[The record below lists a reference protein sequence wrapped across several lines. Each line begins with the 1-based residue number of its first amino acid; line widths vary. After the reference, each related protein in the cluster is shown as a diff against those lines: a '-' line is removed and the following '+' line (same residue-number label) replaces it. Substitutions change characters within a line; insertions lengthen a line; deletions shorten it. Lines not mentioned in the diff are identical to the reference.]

1 MSHMIKS
8 IYILLV
14 MMVLIRVTDTRCQES
29 LLPIYSDPM
38 VFIDS
43 LGNVVGTLPGGYKI
57 LNTKDGKHDSGYVR
71 GLAGNSVPVN
81 AMIPA
86 KDFNTGK
93 IVFYDKTGKF
103 IKSYGDQFES
113 ISPNINGFHLA
124 RKTDRRSILPKT
136 SHYFMD
142 ASGARV
148 FEYNGYYKADAFNEG
163 FAAVNHRGW
172 HYIDT
177 LGKRYDLI
185 DSTFKNITE
194 VSSFSNG
201 VSKIKIR
208 KGRYQSGDH
217 FRYVFID
224 KKGNTVLDTEDVFP
238 DEYIGRMGNMRDGI
252 SRVIFLDEKG
262 YTSWGETAYINMEG
276 ELIGRFDSLFRI
288 KEFTNGFVP
297 ILVQTKTKRGFENDQ
312 GFILNKNGEKIGWG
326 EDKAVVELLHIDDQ
340 FYWVYLKDKKD
351 GSTYSGVFD
360 AVDQEFVYRNKH
372 DIMGMK
378 WNLISLR
385 DSRSKRYYVVNY
397 KTGELVYDT
406 DKSNQVFSDIKEAIA
421 HKEKVQKY
429 LCTNSEDV
437 ASLGEL
443 KNLKELTLSNIDIVE
458 FPGNF
463 RFSELEILKIDGL
476 RKLENLPDH
485 IKDLKKLSLRNCTKS
500 DNLMSM
506 VTGLKGLEELFII
519 NFDVTAEEKTKIIE
533 MYPDAKVTI
542 KGKKKYADSELQE
555 VIFGF

>member
-1 MSHMIKS
+1 MVKSACVFLAMI
-8 IYILLV
+8 I
-14 MMVLIRVTDTRCQES
+14 LIRITDTKCQES

-43 LGNVVGTLPGGYKI
+43 LGHIVGTLPKGNKI
-57 LNTKDGKHDSGYVR
+57 LNTKDGKHDSGFVR

-86 KDFNTGK
+86 KNFSTGK
-93 IVFYDKTGKF
+93 IAFYDKTGKL
-103 IKSYGDQFES
+103 IMPYGDQFES

-124 RKTDRRSILPKT
+124 KKVDRRSMLPRT
-136 SHYFMD
+136 SYHFID
-142 ASGARV
+142 ASGSRV

-177 LGKRYDLI
+177 LGKRHDLI
-185 DSTFKNITE
+185 DSTITNITE

-201 VSKIKIR
+201 LSKIKIR

-217 FRYVFID
+217 YRYVFID
-224 KKGNTVLDTEDVFP
+224 KKGDKVLDTEDVFP
-238 DEYIGRMGNMRDGI
+238 DDYIGRMGSMRDSI
-252 SRVIFLDEKG
+252 SRVVFLDEKG
-262 YTSWGETAYINMEG
+262 YTNWGETAYVNMEG
-276 ELIGRFDSLFRI
+276 EVIGRFDSLFRV
-288 KEFTNGFVP
+288 KEFTDGFVP
-297 ILVQTKTKRGFENDQ
+297 ILIQTKTKRGFENGQ
-312 GFILNKNGEKIGWG
+312 GFILDKNGERIGWG
-326 EDKAVVELLHIDDQ
+326 ADKDVVELLHIDDQ
-340 FYWVYLKDKKD
+340 FYWVYLKDKKE
-351 GSTYSGVFD
+351 GSNYSGVFD
-360 AVDQEFVYRNKH
+360 ASAQEFVYRNKH

-378 WNLISLR
+378 WNLVSLR
-385 DSRSKRYYVVNY
+385 DSRSRRYYVVNY
-397 KTGELVYDT
+397 KTGEIVYDT
-406 DKSNQVFSDIKEAIA
+406 DKSNQVFSNINEAIA

-429 LCTNSEDV
+429 ICVNTEDV

-443 KNLKELTLSNIDIVE
+443 KNLKELTLRNIDIVE

-476 RKLENLPDH
+476 RNLEKLPDH
-485 IKDLKKLSLRNCTKS
+485 IKNVKKLSLRNCTKS

-506 VTGLKGLEELFII
+506 VTGLNGLEELFII
-519 NFDVTAEEKTKIIE
+519 NFDVTAEDKTKIIE